1 MVARGCAD
9 LGVVDLETVAR
20 GCTELG
26 VVDVDM
32 VARGCTELNIVDLK
46 TVTHRPGSESRIIT
60 CVFQAGRLL
69 LNGSDFSAFQ
79 NNFFGYTTYGVNL
92 LDLIGF
98 LT

>member
-1 MVARGCAD
+1 MN
-9 LGVVDLETVAR
+9 VVDLE
-20 GCTELG
+20 
-26 VVDVDM
+26 M

-79 NNFFGYTTYGVNL
+79 NNFFGYTSYGVNL
-92 LDLIGF
+92 LDLMGF
-98 LT
+98 LAIQIIGSKPSRSNRVSHLMYG